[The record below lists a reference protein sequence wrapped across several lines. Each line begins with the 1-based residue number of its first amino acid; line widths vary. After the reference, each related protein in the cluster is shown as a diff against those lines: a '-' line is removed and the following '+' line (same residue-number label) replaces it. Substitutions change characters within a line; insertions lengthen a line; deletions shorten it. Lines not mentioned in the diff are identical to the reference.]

1 MIWGAFCSMASSIGS
16 AIGSA
21 FSSAASV
28 ITSACSNIISVAG
41 NVIEKGI
48 EAFHSFANTIET
60 VLQAVGVIPPQEKI
74 EDLGDRAHQ
83 AERAGISPD
92 NFPEFDEYMAAIRAF
107 KLDPEQSKAVDPM
120 VKLTVGLGVAS
131 RILEHKLDAPDGSGV
146 ELMGLVAQNPE
157 YLTVDR
163 MVSILSKTSD
173 IASVVEYFNGRL
185 EPQQSLSTEKVL
197 VEAEK
202 SLSPNKDERTIY
214 AELDSASRTAQN
226 LDH

>member
-1 MIWGAFCSMASSIGS
+1 M
-16 AIGSA
+16 
-21 FSSAASV
+21 
-28 ITSACSNIISVAG
+28 
-41 NVIEKGI
+41 
-48 EAFHSFANTIET
+48 
-60 VLQAVGVIPPQEKI
+60 
-74 EDLGDRAHQ
+74 
-83 AERAGISPD
+83 
-92 NFPEFDEYMAAIRAF
+92 
-107 KLDPEQSKAVDPM
+107 
-120 VKLTVGLGVAS
+120 GVAS

-157 YLTVDR
+157 YLTADR

-214 AELDSASRTAQN
+214 AELDSASRTTQN